1 MGLRQKLKRVFRIGA
16 KDEAIQSDLK
26 RSKALESA
34 SNIKAKS
41 ISKTPVEPAEPSQSL
56 EIQKDSLQL
65 GIAAGY
71 TGKFIREIERSLG
84 RIESHMVSKDWFAS
98 KFDDHSHELI
108 EVLSSI
114 KAQLQDHDN
123 NMSERFKA
131 LESASNR
138 IQSIATKAP
147 TPIKQQLMKEVETIE
162 AALPLSSKMKKLV
175 SIVKESGK
183 LSYDELCT
191 KLNLSRSSLRGLLAN
206 TMKRTNEIERF
217 SVGGKGWVRYKHPK
231 TTQIP
236 DFP

>member
-1 MGLRQKLKRVFRIGA
+1 MGLKQKLKRIFRIGA
-16 KDEAIQSDLK
+16 KDEALQSDLK
-26 RSKALESA
+26 RFKALESA
-34 SNIKAKS
+34 SNFKAERT
-41 ISKTPVEPAEPSQSL
+41 SKTPVESAEPSRPL

-98 KFDDHSHELI
+98 KFEDRSPELVDI
-108 EVLSSI
+108 LSSI
-114 KAQLQDHDN
+114 KTLIQEHDN

-131 LESASNR
+131 LQSASNR

-147 TPIKQQLMKEVETIE
+147 KPIKRKLMKEVETIQ
-162 AALPLSSKMKKLV
+162 ATLPLTSKMKKLV
-175 SIVKESGK
+175 SVVRESGK

-191 KLNLSRSSLRGLLAN
+191 KLNISRSSLRGLLAN

-236 DFP
+236 NFP

>member
-1 MGLRQKLKRVFRIGA
+1 MGLKQKLKRIFRIGA
-16 KDEAIQSDLK
+16 KDEALQSDLK

-34 SNIKAKS
+34 ADLEDKYPYQ
-41 ISKTPVEPAEPSQSL
+41 TPTEPTELSRPL

-84 RIESHMVSKDWFAS
+84 RIETHMVSKDWFSS
-98 KFDDHSHELI
+98 KFEDRSPELI
-108 EVLSSI
+108 ELLSNI
-114 KAQLQDHDN
+114 KTLIQEHDN
-123 NMSERFKA
+123 TVSKRFKA

-147 TPIKQQLMKEVETIE
+147 KPIRQKLMKEVETIE
-162 AALPLSSKMKKLV
+162 AALPLTSKMRKLV
-175 SIVKESGK
+175 SVVKDSGK

-191 KLNLSRSSLRGLLAN
+191 KLNVSRSSLRGLLAN

-217 SVGGKGWVRYKHPK
+217 SVDGKGWVRYKHPK